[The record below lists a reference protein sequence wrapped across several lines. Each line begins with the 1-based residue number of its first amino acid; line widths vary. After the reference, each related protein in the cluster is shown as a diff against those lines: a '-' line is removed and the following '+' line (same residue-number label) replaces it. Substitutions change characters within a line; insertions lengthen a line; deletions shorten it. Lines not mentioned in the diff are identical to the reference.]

1 MSMRGWK
8 SAILVLASAVGLG
21 AMAGPTYAQSG
32 SEIRIGWQPDPNV
45 AFYLARDKGLF
56 EKAGLKPE
64 YVKFTASPPMF
75 AAMQSKSV
83 DLVEIG
89 LAPAMIGRSQGID
102 MTIFM
107 VSVDVS
113 NTNVLVV
120 QSDQNVKSP
129 ADLKGKRIAALRGS
143 TPYFGLVRYLNSG
156 GLDLK
161 DIQFVDLAAANV
173 VPAFRRKEIDGAW
186 VWSPWQDMLIGMG
199 GKRIVSNSDVGA
211 LSPQVWAVR
220 TEWAKNN
227 PETLQRF
234 LKAINGGFHE
244 IKTDSPLA
252 TKQLAETLNI
262 DAAIAKQVLET
273 NRYPDLAEQYAPTEA
288 LSLRGKGENGG
299 LKKVMKQAADFLLA
313 QGVISKPADI
323 DGMIDA
329 GPVEQYLKAK

>member
-1 MSMRGWK
+1 MSIKGLKLPIFVALIMALAMGM
-8 SAILVLASAVGLG
+8 AASAR
-21 AMAGPTYAQSG
+21 AQSG
-32 SEIRIGWQPDPNV
+32 SEIRIGWQPDPNA
-45 AFYLARDKGLF
+45 AFYLSRDKGLF

-75 AAMQSKSV
+75 AALQSKSV
-83 DLVEIG
+83 DVVEIG

-120 QSDQNVKSP
+120 QPDLNVKSP

-143 TPYFGLVRYLNSG
+143 TPYFGLIRYLNSG

-199 GKRIVSNSDVGA
+199 GKRVVSNLDVGA

-220 TEWAKNN
+220 TDWAKSN
-227 PETLQRF
+227 PETLQKF
-234 LKAINGGFHE
+234 LRAINGGFHE
-244 IKTDSPLA
+244 IKTDASLA

-262 DAAIAKQVLET
+262 DSAIAKQVLDT
-273 NRYPDLAEQYAPTEA
+273 NRYPDLAEQYASTDA
-288 LSLRGKGENGG
+288 LSLRGKDGKGG
-299 LKKVMKQAADFLLA
+299 LKSVMKQAADFLLA
-313 QGVISKPADI
+313 QGIISKPADV
-323 DGMIDA
+323 DSMIDA
-329 GPVEQYLKAK
+329 GPVGRYLKAK

>member
-8 SAILVLASAVGLG
+8 STVLALASTLGLG
-21 AMAGPTYAQSG
+21 AMAGAAYAQ
-32 SEIRIGWQPDPNV
+32 SEIRIGWQPDPNA

-56 EKAGLKPE
+56 EKSGLKPD
-64 YVKFTASPPMF
+64 YIKFTASPPMF
-75 AAMQSKSV
+75 AALQSKSV
-83 DLVEIG
+83 DVVEIG

-102 MTIFM
+102 ITIFM

-120 QSDQNVKSP
+120 QSGENVKSP

-143 TPYFGLVRYLNSG
+143 TPYFGLVRYLDSA

-161 DIQFVDLAAANV
+161 DIQFIDLAAANV
-173 VPAFRRKEIDGAW
+173 VPAFRRKDIDGSW

-199 GKRIVSNSDVGA
+199 GKRVVSNLDVGA

-227 PETLQRF
+227 PETLQKF

-244 IKTDSPLA
+244 IKTDAPLA
-252 TKQLAETLNI
+252 AKQLAETLNI
-262 DAAIAKQVLET
+262 DPAIAKQVLET
-273 NRYPDLAEQYAPTEA
+273 NRYPDLAEQYTPTDA
-288 LSLRGKGENGG
+288 LSLRGNGGNGG
-299 LKKVMKQAADFLLA
+299 LKHVMKLAADFLLA
-313 QGVISKPADI
+313 QGVISKPADV